1 MLKVIFQS
9 ASKAS
14 KVASSIEQATKEDGI
29 TPVQAAIVSFTDG
42 SRCLV
47 SAKHFTP
54 DGTPKFL
61 TQELGIANGYDI
73 SSIQGQ
79 PWIVEKSQR
88 SSIKF

>member
-1 MLKVIFQS
+1 MLKLMFQS

-14 KVASSIEQATKEDGI
+14 KVASSIEQAKNEQG

-42 SRCLV
+42 TRCLV
-47 SAKHFTP
+47 SAKHFTS

-61 TQELGIANGYDI
+61 TNELGIANGYDI